1 MGCHIIHVGICQLI
15 LVRIRQVG
23 DTDAPVEPAIASL
36 QVPADSP
43 LRCFR
48 IRVVAVIK
56 NPQLDVAEDPLDWV
70 IVGAAFG
77 QRDPRQFQLSHHPA
91 RLT

>member
-1 MGCHIIHVGICQLI
+1 M
-15 LVRIRQVG
+15 RIRQVG
-23 DTDAPVEPAIASL
+23 NTDAPVEPTIAPL

-48 IRVVAVIK
+48 VKVIAVVK
-56 NPQLDVAEDPLDWV
+56 HHQLNVAEDPLDGV
-70 IVGAAFG
+70 IVRAAFG
-77 QRDPRQFQLSHHPA
+77 QRDPMQFQLPHHAA